1 MLTLENITIWVALAG
16 GFLAFISPCC
26 LPLYPSFVSYITG
39 VSVNELKENK
49 QAAFRK
55 KVLIHSIFFSLGFS
69 VIYYVLGFSL
79 STIAGLFTQN
89 ETLIQM
95 LGGIFLVFMG
105 LFLMG
110 IIKPEFMFKEKR
122 IKHEKKPASYLNSFV
137 VGFVF
142 SAGWTPCIGPI
153 FGAIITYGS
162 LVNPAHTLAVV
173 TAYSLG
179 FCVPFIIMAFF
190 IGKTRF
196 IMKYSSALMKF
207 GGAIIVVMGAMIYF
221 DKMYYLNIWTA
232 DLQYF
237 IESLLT

>member
-1 MLTLENITIWVALAG
+1 MAG

-39 VSVNELKENK
+39 VSINELKKNK
-49 QAAFRK
+49 ESAFRK
-55 KVLIHSIFFSLGFS
+55 KVLMHSIFFSLGFS

-79 STIAGLFTQN
+79 SAIGGLFIKY

-95 LGGIFLVFMG
+95 LGGIFLVLMG

-122 IKHEKKPASYLNSFV
+122 LNYKKRPASYLNSFV
-137 VGFVF
+137 VGFIF

-162 LVNPAHTLAVV
+162 LVNPAQTIAVV

-179 FCVPFIIMAFF
+179 FCIPFIIMAFF

-196 IMKYSSALMKF
+196 ILKYSSALMKF
-207 GGAIIVVMGAMIYF
+207 GGAIIVALGVMIYF
-221 DKMYYLNIWTA
+221 DQMHYLNIWTA

>member
-1 MLTLENITIWVALAG
+1 MENITIWVALAG

-49 QAAFRK
+49 QASFRK

-79 STIAGLFTQN
+79 STIGGLFTKN

-153 FGAIITYGS
+153 FGAILTYGS

-179 FCVPFIIMAFF
+179 FCIPFIIMAFF

-196 IMKYSSALMKF
+196 ILKYSSALMKF
-207 GGAIIVVMGAMIYF
+207 GGAIIVVMGVMIYF

-237 IESLLT
+237 LESLLT

>member
-1 MLTLENITIWVALAG
+1 MENVTILVALAG

-49 QAAFRK
+49 QASFRK
-55 KVLIHSIFFSLGFS
+55 KVLIHSVFFSLGFS
-69 VIYYVLGFSL
+69 VIYYILGFSL
-79 STIAGLFTQN
+79 SAINGLFIKY
-89 ETLIQM
+89 ETPIQM
-95 LGGIFLVFMG
+95 FGGIFLVFMG

-122 IKHEKKPASYLNSFV
+122 LDTKKRPASYLNSFV

-153 FGAIITYGS
+153 FGSIMMYGS
-162 LVNPAHTLAVV
+162 LVNPAQTTAVV

-179 FCVPFIIMAFF
+179 FCIPFIIMAFF
-190 IGKTRF
+190 IGKTRS
-196 IMKYSSALMKF
+196 ILKYSSALMKF
-207 GGAIIVVMGAMIYF
+207 GGAIIVVLGVMVYF
-221 DKMYYLNIWTA
+221 DQMHYLNIWTA
-232 DLQYF
+232 DIQYF
-237 IESLLT
+237 IESLLS

>member
-1 MLTLENITIWVALAG
+1 MENVTLLIALAG

-26 LPLYPSFVSYITG
+26 LPLYPSFISYITG

-49 QAAFRK
+49 QASFKK

-69 VIYYVLGFSL
+69 VIYYILGFSL
-79 STIAGLFTQN
+79 STIGGLFTTNQQ
-89 ETLIQM
+89 LIQM

-122 IKHEKKPASYLNSFV
+122 LNYKKKSATYLNSFV
-137 VGFVF
+137 VGFIF

-162 LVNPAHTLAVV
+162 LVNPAQTIAVV

-190 IGKTRF
+190 IGKTKF
-196 IMKYSSALMKF
+196 ILKYSAGLMKF
-207 GGAIIVVMGAMIYF
+207 GGAIIVLLGIMIYF

-237 IESLLT
+237 IESWMT

>member
-1 MLTLENITIWVALAG
+1 MENITIFVALAG

-39 VSVNELKENK
+39 VSINELKENK
-49 QAAFRK
+49 ESAFRK
-55 KVLIHSIFFSLGFS
+55 KVLMHSIFFSLGFS

-79 STIAGLFTQN
+79 SAIGGLFIKY

-95 LGGIFLVFMG
+95 LGGIFLVLMG

-122 IKHEKKPASYLNSFV
+122 LNHKKRPASYLNSFV
-137 VGFVF
+137 VGFIF

-162 LVNPAHTLAVV
+162 LVNPAQTIAVV

-179 FCVPFIIMAFF
+179 FCIPFIIMAFF

-196 IMKYSSALMKF
+196 ILKYSSALMKF
-207 GGAIIVVMGAMIYF
+207 GGAIIVALGVMIYF
-221 DKMYYLNIWTA
+221 DQMHYLNIWTA

>member
-1 MLTLENITIWVALAG
+1 MENVTLLIALAG

-26 LPLYPSFVSYITG
+26 LPLYPSFISYITG

-49 QAAFRK
+49 QASFRK

-69 VIYYVLGFSL
+69 VIYFILGFSL
-79 STIAGLFTQN
+79 SKIGGFFTTNQM
-89 ETLIQM
+89 LIQM
-95 LGGIFLVFMG
+95 LGGIFLVLMG

-110 IIKPEFMFKEKR
+110 VIKPEFMFKEKR
-122 IKHEKKPASYLNSFV
+122 FNHKRKSASYLNSFV

-162 LVNPAHTLAVV
+162 LVSPAQTIAVV

-179 FCVPFIIMAFF
+179 FCVPFIIMALF

-196 IMKYSSALMKF
+196 ILKYSSVLMKF
-207 GGAIIVVMGAMIYF
+207 GGAIIVLMGVMIYF
-221 DKMYYLNIWTA
+221 DKMYFLNIWTA
-232 DLQYF
+232 ELQYF

>member
-1 MLTLENITIWVALAG
+1 MENVTILIALAG

-26 LPLYPSFVSYITG
+26 LPLYPSFISYITG
-39 VSVNELKENK
+39 VSVSELKENK
-49 QAAFRK
+49 DVSFKK
-55 KVLIHSIFFSLGFS
+55 KVLMHSVFFSLGFS
-69 VIYYVLGFSL
+69 VIYYILGFSL
-79 STIAGLFTQN
+79 STIGGLFTTNQK
-89 ETLIQM
+89 LIQM

-105 LFLMG
+105 LFLIG

-122 IKHEKKPASYLNSFV
+122 LSYKKKSATYLNSFV

-162 LVNPAHTLAVV
+162 LVNPAQTIAVV

-179 FCVPFIIMAFF
+179 FCIPFIIMAFF
-190 IGKTRF
+190 IGKTKF
-196 IMKYSSALMKF
+196 ILKYSAGLMKF
-207 GGAIIVVMGAMIYF
+207 GGIIIVLLGVMIYF

-237 IESLLT
+237 IESWLT

>member
-1 MLTLENITIWVALAG
+1 MENITIWVALAG

>member
-1 MLTLENITIWVALAG
+1 MENITIFVALAG

-39 VSVNELKENK
+39 VSINELKENK
-49 QAAFRK
+49 ESAFRK
-55 KVLIHSIFFSLGFS
+55 KVLMHSIFFSLGFS

-79 STIAGLFTQN
+79 SAIGGLFIKY

-95 LGGIFLVFMG
+95 LGGIFLVLMG

-110 IIKPEFMFKEKR
+110 IVKPEFMFKEKR
-122 IKHEKKPASYLNSFV
+122 LNHKKRPASYLNSFV
-137 VGFVF
+137 VGFIF

-162 LVNPAHTLAVV
+162 LVNPAQTIAVV

-179 FCVPFIIMAFF
+179 FCIPFIIMAFF

-196 IMKYSSALMKF
+196 ILKYSSALMKF
-207 GGAIIVVMGAMIYF
+207 GGAIIVALGVMIYF
-221 DKMYYLNIWTA
+221 DQMHYLNIWTA

>member
-1 MLTLENITIWVALAG
+1 MENITILVALAG

-26 LPLYPSFVSYITG
+26 LPLYPSFISYITG

-55 KVLIHSIFFSLGFS
+55 KVLIHSVFFSLGFS

-79 STIAGLFTQN
+79 STIGGLFTKN

-95 LGGIFLVFMG
+95 LGGIFLVVMG

-110 IIKPEFMFKEKR
+110 VIKPEFMFTEKR
-122 IKHEKKPASYLNSFV
+122 LNYKKKPASYLNSFV

-162 LVNPAHTLAVV
+162 LVSPAHTIAVV

-179 FCVPFIIMAFF
+179 FCIPFIIMAFF

-196 IMKYSSALMKF
+196 ILKYSSALMKF
-207 GGAIIVVMGAMIYF
+207 GGAIIVVMGVMIYF
-221 DKMYYLNIWTA
+221 DQMYYLNIWTA
-232 DLQYF
+232 ELQYF

>member
-1 MLTLENITIWVALAG
+1 MENVTILIALAG

-26 LPLYPSFVSYITG
+26 LPLYPSFISYITG
-39 VSVNELKENK
+39 VSVSELKENK
-49 QAAFRK
+49 DASFKK

-69 VIYYVLGFSL
+69 VIYYILGFSL
-79 STIAGLFTQN
+79 STIGGLFTTNQK
-89 ETLIQM
+89 LIQM

-110 IIKPEFMFKEKR
+110 ILKPEFMFKEKR
-122 IKHEKKPASYLNSFV
+122 LSYKKKSATYLNSFV
-137 VGFVF
+137 VGFIF

-162 LVNPAHTLAVV
+162 LVNPTQTIAVV

-179 FCVPFIIMAFF
+179 FCVPFIVMAFF
-190 IGKTRF
+190 IGKTKF
-196 IMKYSSALMKF
+196 ILKYSSGLMKF
-207 GGAIIVVMGAMIYF
+207 GGTIIVVLGVMIYF

-237 IESLLT
+237 IESWLT

>member
-1 MLTLENITIWVALAG
+1 MENITIWVALAG

-39 VSVNELKENK
+39 GSVNELKENK
-49 QAAFRK
+49 QASFRK

-79 STIAGLFTQN
+79 STIGGLFTKN

-153 FGAIITYGS
+153 FGAILTYGS
-162 LVNPAHTLAVV
+162 LVNPAHTIAVV

-179 FCVPFIIMAFF
+179 FCIPFIIMAFF

-196 IMKYSSALMKF
+196 ILKYSSALMKF
-207 GGAIIVVMGAMIYF
+207 GGAIIVVMGVMIYF

-232 DLQYF
+232 ELQYF
-237 IESLLT
+237 LESLLT

>member
-1 MLTLENITIWVALAG
+1 MFTLENITIWVALAG

-49 QAAFRK
+49 QASFRK

-79 STIAGLFTQN
+79 STIGGLFTKN

-153 FGAIITYGS
+153 FGAILTYGS

>member
-1 MLTLENITIWVALAG
+1 MENMTIFVALAG

-49 QAAFRK
+49 QASFRK
-55 KVLIHSIFFSLGFS
+55 KVLLHSFFFSLGFS
-69 VIYYVLGFSL
+69 VIYFVLGFSL
-79 STIAGLFTQN
+79 STIGGLFAANQK
-89 ETLIQM
+89 LIQM

-122 IKHEKKPASYLNSFV
+122 LNHQKKSTNYLNSFI

-162 LVNPAHTLAVV
+162 LVNPAHTIAVV

-179 FCVPFIIMAFF
+179 FCIPFVIMAFF
-190 IGKTRF
+190 IGKTRS
-196 IMKYSSALMKF
+196 ILKYSAVLMKF
-207 GGAIIVVMGAMIYF
+207 GGAIIVLLGVIIYF
-221 DKMYYLNIWTA
+221 DKMYYLNIWTSA
-232 DLQYF
+232 LKY
-237 IESLLT
+237 ILESLLSA

>member
-1 MLTLENITIWVALAG
+1 MENVTILVALAG

-49 QAAFRK
+49 EASFRK

-69 VIYYVLGFSL
+69 VIYYILGFSL
-79 STIAGLFTQN
+79 SAVSGLFIRH

-110 IIKPEFMFKEKR
+110 VLKPEFLFKEKR
-122 IKHEKKPASYLNSFV
+122 LNHKKRPSSYLNSFV

-153 FGAIITYGS
+153 FAAIMAYGS
-162 LVNPAHTLAVV
+162 LVNPAQTLAVV

-179 FCVPFIIMAFF
+179 FCIPFIIMAFF

-196 IMKYSSALMKF
+196 ILKYSSALMKF
-207 GGAIIVVMGAMIYF
+207 GGTIIVALGIMIYF
-221 DKMYYLNIWTA
+221 DQMHYLNIWTA

>member
-1 MLTLENITIWVALAG
+1 MENVTILIALAG

-26 LPLYPSFVSYITG
+26 LPLYPSFISYITG

-49 QAAFRK
+49 QASFRK
-55 KVLIHSIFFSLGFS
+55 KVLIHSVFFSLGFS
-69 VIYYVLGFSL
+69 VIYYILGFSL
-79 STIAGLFTQN
+79 STIGGLFATNQ
-89 ETLIQM
+89 TLIQM
-95 LGGIFLVFMG
+95 LGGIFLVAMG

-110 IIKPEFMFKEKR
+110 VIKPEFMFKEKR
-122 IKHEKKPASYLNSFV
+122 FSHKRKSASYLNSFV

-162 LVNPAHTLAVV
+162 LVNPAHTIAVV

-196 IMKYSSALMKF
+196 ILKYSAALMKF
-207 GGAIIVVMGAMIYF
+207 GGAIIVVLGVMIYF
-221 DKMYYLNIWTA
+221 DKMYFLNIWTA
-232 DLQYF
+232 ELQYF
-237 IESLLT
+237 IESLLK

>member
-1 MLTLENITIWVALAG
+1 MENITIWVALAG

-49 QAAFRK
+49 QASFRK

-153 FGAIITYGS
+153 FGAILTYGS
-162 LVNPAHTLAVV
+162 LVNPAHTIAVV

-179 FCVPFIIMAFF
+179 FCIPFIIMAFF

-196 IMKYSSALMKF
+196 ILKYSSALMKF
-207 GGAIIVVMGAMIYF
+207 GGAIIVVMGVMIYF

>member
-1 MLTLENITIWVALAG
+1 MENVTILIALAG

-26 LPLYPSFVSYITG
+26 LPLYPSFISYITG
-39 VSVNELKENK
+39 VSVSELKENK
-49 QAAFRK
+49 DVSFKK
-55 KVLIHSIFFSLGFS
+55 KVLMHSVFFSLGFS
-69 VIYYVLGFSL
+69 VIYYILGFSL
-79 STIAGLFTQN
+79 STIGGLFTTNQK
-89 ETLIQM
+89 LIQM

-105 LFLMG
+105 LFLIG

-122 IKHEKKPASYLNSFV
+122 LSYKKKSATYLNSFV

-162 LVNPAHTLAVV
+162 LVNPAQTIAVV

-179 FCVPFIIMAFF
+179 FCIPFIIMAFF
-190 IGKTRF
+190 IGKTKF
-196 IMKYSSALMKF
+196 ILKYSAGLMKV
-207 GGAIIVVMGAMIYF
+207 GGIIIVLLGVMIYF

-237 IESLLT
+237 IESWLT

>member
-1 MLTLENITIWVALAG
+1 MENITIFVALAG

-26 LPLYPSFVSYITG
+26 LPLYPSFISYITG

-49 QAAFRK
+49 QASFRK

-79 STIAGLFTQN
+79 STIGGLFATNQQ
-89 ETLIQM
+89 LIQM

-122 IKHEKKPASYLNSFV
+122 INHQKKSATYFNSFI

-162 LVNPAHTLAVV
+162 LVNPAHTIAVV

-196 IMKYSSALMKF
+196 ILKYSAGLMKF
-207 GGAIIVVMGAMIYF
+207 GGAIIVLLGIVIYF

-232 DLQYF
+232 ELQYF
-237 IESLLT
+237 IESLLV

>member
-1 MLTLENITIWVALAG
+1 MENITIWVALAG

-207 GGAIIVVMGAMIYF
+207 GGAIIVVIGAMIYF

>member
-1 MLTLENITIWVALAG
+1 MENVTIFVALAG

-26 LPLYPSFVSYITG
+26 LPLYPSFISYITG
-39 VSVNELKENK
+39 ISVNELKENK
-49 QAAFRK
+49 HASFRE

-69 VIYYVLGFSL
+69 LIYYVLGFSL
-79 STIAGLFTQN
+79 STIGGLFTTNQK
-89 ETLIQM
+89 LIQM

-122 IKHEKKPASYLNSFV
+122 LNHQKKSATYLNSLV
-137 VGFVF
+137 AGFVF

-162 LVNPAHTLAVV
+162 LVNPAQTIAVV

-196 IMKYSSALMKF
+196 ILKYSAGLMKF
-207 GGAIIVVMGAMIYF
+207 GGAIIVLLGIMIYF

-232 DLQYF
+232 ELQYF
-237 IESLLT
+237 MESLLS

>member
-1 MLTLENITIWVALAG
+1 MENITILVALAG
-16 GFLAFISPCC
+16 GFLAFVSPCC

-49 QAAFRK
+49 EASFRK
-55 KVLIHSIFFSLGFS
+55 KIFIHSIFFSLGFS
-69 VIYYVLGFSL
+69 IIYYVLGFSL
-79 STIAGLFTQN
+79 STIGGLFRTNQV
-89 ETLIQM
+89 LIQS

-122 IKHEKKPASYLNSFV
+122 LDYKKKSSSYLNSFV

-162 LVNPAHTLAVV
+162 LVNPAQTIAVV

-179 FCVPFIIMAFF
+179 FCIPFIIMAFF
-190 IGKTRF
+190 IGKTRLVL
-196 IMKYSSALMKF
+196 KYSAALMKF
-207 GGAIIVVMGAMIYF
+207 GGTIIVALGMMIYF
-221 DKMYYLNIWTA
+221 NKMYYLNIWTS
-232 DLQYF
+232 DFQLFVQ
-237 IESLLT
+237 SLLT

>member
-1 MLTLENITIWVALAG
+1 MENITLLIALAG

-26 LPLYPSFVSYITG
+26 LPLYPSFISYITG

-49 QAAFRK
+49 QVSFRK
-55 KVLIHSIFFSLGFS
+55 KVLVHSVFFSLGFS
-69 VIYYVLGFSL
+69 VIYYILGFSL
-79 STIAGLFTQN
+79 STIGGLFTTNQK
-89 ETLIQM
+89 LIQM
-95 LGGIFLVFMG
+95 FGGIFLVFMG

-122 IKHEKKPASYLNSFV
+122 LSHKKKSATYLNSFV
-137 VGFVF
+137 VGFIF

-162 LVNPAHTLAVV
+162 LVNPAQTIAVV

-190 IGKTRF
+190 IGKTKF
-196 IMKYSSALMKF
+196 VLKYSAGLMKF
-207 GGAIIVVMGAMIYF
+207 GGGIIVLLGIMIYF

-237 IESLLT
+237 VESFFT